1 MWVPSSV
8 GGIMPLVQN
17 TLSLSILAQL
27 WYLLPSNKNGKL
39 QFSHPKPMS
48 KLKDRGAVV
57 GVHTASKP
65 VNVSSS
71 LELNLRNIVFPLL
84 MILQG
89 LCVYPQ
95 CLELWSISTKL
106 NSHSASSLRL
116 NLRKVRFILW
126 PSATGPRVQI

>member
-57 GVHTASKP
+57 GFHMASKP
-65 VNVSSS
+65 INISSS
-71 LELNLRNIVFPLL
+71 LELYLRNIVFPLL
-84 MILQG
+84 IMLQG
-89 LCVYPQ
+89 ICVSPQ
-95 CLELWSISTKL
+95 CLELWSISIKL
-106 NSHSASSLRL
+106 NSQSASSLRL
-116 NLRKVRFILW
+116 NFRKVRFILW